1 MRIAISHTTCYRF
14 EAPVRYG
21 VQRLRLRPRDCAV
34 QSVLEW
40 TMTVEGAVIET
51 AYDDHNGNNTTL
63 ITLMNGVNEVAITTH
78 ALVEVSDT
86 HGVVGPHAGYMPL
99 WLFTNPTPL
108 TQPGPRLR
116 ALASGFKL
124 GEGKDLEVLHALV
137 SAVKEAVVYEKGHT
151 QAITTAEQALEI
163 GKGVCQD
170 HAHVFI
176 AAARLL
182 GLPARYVSGYLLLD
196 ETTAQDAGH
205 AWAEAHV
212 PGLGWVGFDPSNE
225 ICPDA
230 RYVRVA
236 VGADYAEAA
245 PVTSLTQGGDASDMS
260 VALEVAQQVMAQ

>member
-1 MRIAISHTTCYRF
+1 MRIAISHTTRYRF

-40 TMTVEGAVIET
+40 TMSVEGAVIES
-51 AYDDHNGNNTTL
+51 AYDDHNGNSTTL
-63 ITLMNGVNEVAITTH
+63 ITLMSGAEEVVITAH
-78 ALVEVSDT
+78 ALVEVQDN
-86 HGVVGPHAGYMPL
+86 HGMVGQHAGYMPL

-108 TQPGPRLR
+108 TKPGPKLR
-116 ALASGFKL
+116 ALASRFKL
-124 GEGKDLEVLHALV
+124 GAGKDLEVLHALV
-137 SAVKEAVVYEKGHT
+137 SAVKEAVVYEKGQT
-151 QAITTAEQALEI
+151 SAATPAEQALEI

-176 AAARLL
+176 GAARLL

-196 ETTAQDAGH
+196 GTTAQEAGH

-236 VGADYAEAA
+236 VGTDYAEAA
-245 PVTSLTQGGDASDMS
+245 PVTSLTQGVDASEMT
-260 VALEVAQQVMAQ
+260 VALEVAQQMMAQ